1 MNEYFV
7 YILTNHSRMLYV
19 GVTNNLKRRVY
30 EHRSKII
37 PDYASRYNIT
47 QLVYFES
54 TPNVTAAIAREKQIK
69 GWLRWR
75 KIELITSKNPRWIDL
90 SAEWS
95 DSLAA

>member
-1 MNEYFV
+1 
-7 YILTNHSRMLYV
+7 MLYV

-30 EHRSKII
+30 EQRSKIV
-37 PDYASRYNIT
+37 PSYASRYNIK

-75 KIELITSKNPRWIDL
+75 KIELITARNPGWINL

-95 DSLAA
+95 DDVEG